1 MTKTECDD
9 LNNILS
15 TLIAF
20 QDTISEDEWCADSV
34 GDAVESLF
42 DAYKIAKSQA
52 FDDEFI

>member
-1 MTKTECDD
+1 MTKAEFDD
-9 LNNILS
+9 LDNILS

-42 DAYKIAKSQA
+42 DAYKIAKSQE
-52 FDDEFI
+52 FDNGN

>member
-1 MTKTECDD
+1 MTEAKFDD
-9 LNNILS
+9 LDNILS

-42 DAYKIAKSQA
+42 DAYKIAKSQILSG
-52 FDDEFI
+52 E